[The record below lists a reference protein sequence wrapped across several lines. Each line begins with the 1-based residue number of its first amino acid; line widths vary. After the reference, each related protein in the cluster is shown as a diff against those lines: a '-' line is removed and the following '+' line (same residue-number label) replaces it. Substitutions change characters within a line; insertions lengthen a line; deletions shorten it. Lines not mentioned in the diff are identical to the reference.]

1 MINRRFTYIMV
12 QAAILVG
19 CLFFYSCENDEKTLK
34 EWSEK
39 KVMVEEATDITSL
52 LSQEGKLKAKLT
64 APLMLRYN
72 TDTTYTEFPKSL
84 HVKFYDDSTKVESQL
99 NALYGK
105 YFESSGKVF
114 LRDSVIVFNI
124 KGDTLRTP
132 ELWWDENGKKI
143 YTHKLVRIQTSD
155 KHIYGGKGLEAGQ
168 DFSWYIIKQPT
179 GTVLMP
185 EDMVP
190 N

>member
-1 MINRRFTYIMV
+1 MIKPLPHILIRAALLCSCIAMV
-12 QAAILVG
+12 
-19 CLFFYSCENDEKTLK
+19 SCENDEKTLR

-39 KVMVEEATDITSL
+39 KVMVEEARDITSL
-52 LSQEGKLKAKLT
+52 LSQEGQLKARLT

-72 TDTTYTEFPKSL
+72 ADTTYVEFPKSL
-84 HVKFYDDSTKVESQL
+84 HVNFYNDSTKVESQL

-105 YFESSGKVF
+105 YFESAGKVF

-132 ELWWDENGKKI
+132 ELWWDQNQRKF
-143 YTHKLVRIQTSD
+143 YTDKLVRIQTKD
-155 KHIYGGKGLEAGQ
+155 KHIYGGRGLEAGQ

-185 EDMVP
+185 QDMVP
-190 N
+190 E